1 MTGAPRHSGR
11 PGESSLTVAD
21 LLGRGSGP
29 DDATGGRTAVSGSRV
44 EGPGR
49 AVVPAQRSGPGGS
62 PDGPPPHRARPGR
75 SPRLLGSVAAVGVV
89 AAGIVVAAVWRPSG
103 AAAAGG
109 ARVDLTTP
117 EVQIGRSYRAGM
129 SGFAAGE
136 QVRVTWTGPTS
147 GEMGAFTADESGRT
161 EVRGPIIERDPPGDY
176 RIIATGL
183 RSGFTAFAPLRVND
197 GGRAPGQGQ

>member
-1 MTGAPRHSGR
+1 MSGMPRHSGR
-11 PGESSLTVAD
+11 HGESPLTVAD

-29 DDATGGRTAVSGSRV
+29 DDTTGGAAASGSRIDV
-44 EGPGR
+44 PRR
-49 AVVPAQRSGPGGS
+49 AVVPAQRSGPG
-62 PDGPPPHRARPGR
+62 GPPPHRARPGR
-75 SPRLLGSVAAVGVV
+75 SPRLLGSAAAVGVV
-89 AAGIVVAAVWRPSG
+89 AAGIVVVAVWRPSG

-109 ARVDLTTP
+109 ARMDLTTP

-129 SGFAAGE
+129 SGFASGE

-147 GEMGAFTADESGRT
+147 GVMGAFTADESGQA
-161 EVRGPIIERDPPGDY
+161 EVRGPIVERDPPGDY

-183 RSGFTAFAPLRVND
+183 RSGFTASAPLRVTD